1 MHISQIGTKIAWNYH
16 LMLYSK
22 YHLLRYDPAT
32 SERWPQNF
40 NRLLQPRTLKI
51 WQSAK
56 QIVDVLQYLYLLL
69 RLTAGRGSEADQL
82 KLVAS
87 CIILSSFNQG
97 NILTWHKHKY
107 NGISEYR
114 YDWCWNVGCLLLVT
128 GQSWT
133 QAAFITLYK
142 QIRLDFHSQLSWIP
156 SNFLL
161 RTKQRNLQTITPSL
175 VAGQAKL
182 DVLLSSFPSF

>member
-1 MHISQIGTKIAWNYH
+1 MSQIVTNQNCMKLPSDA
-16 LMLYSK
+16 
-22 YHLLRYDPAT
+22 LLQVPSSMIWSCNIWKVT
-32 SERWPQNF
+32 PK
-40 NRLLQPRTLKI
+40 LQPRTLKI